1 MSYSMISQYVFK
13 LRLEVSDKTP
23 IEQLFILKLKLTELE
38 NSESRFDKGPRISIV
53 SRLLDELTTYKR
65 VLTYREDYAK
75 KLQY

>member
-23 IEQLFILKLKLTELE
+23 IKQLFILKLKLTELE
-38 NSESRFDKGPRISIV
+38 NSESRFDKGLRISIV